1 MTGPRTLGT
10 FPSFVPFISTFIKAP
25 AWQMLKVAVESSRL
39 GLSLLESIC
48 PGNTELRLW
57 AEHRVKQ
64 TKLEVKSCP

>member
-1 MTGPRTLGT
+1 
-10 FPSFVPFISTFIKAP
+10 
-25 AWQMLKVAVESSRL
+25 MLKVAVESSRL